1 MMVPLTRRTARTA
14 LVVLAVLAAAT
25 ACAPAQEPEPEA
37 PRTPFSQELHDRL
50 PATVRDDA
58 TLTVLTSAGYA
69 PVMFYGSDGR
79 TLEGSEAD
87 LAAAVGRVLGVEV
100 EFVPAEFPTILDR
113 LAAGEADLGMSGIT
127 DTAERQAKVDF
138 VDYFR
143 AGTSILV
150 QHGNE
155 HGIAGLDDLC
165 GRPVSV
171 GAGTTQELLAARLQE
186 RCGDDALTVTQSLTA
201 ADAMLELRAGKVEAT
216 LVDYPPA
223 AHLASDPRSRSAFE
237 LVSDDQHEPAPFG
250 IAVSRV
256 TTGLAPV
263 LRDALTEVVESGEYA
278 DVLRRWNLEGGA
290 VTAITL
296 NAGT

>member
-1 MMVPLTRRTARTA
+1 MSTPVTLRTTAAALAA
-14 LVVLAVLAAAT
+14 LVGLALAACTTEA
-25 ACAPAQEPEPEA
+25 APEPDA
-37 PRTPFSQELHDRL
+37 PQAAFSQELHDRL
-50 PATVRDDA
+50 PAEVRDGG

-69 PVMFYGSDGR
+69 PVMFYGTDGR
-79 TLEGSEAD
+79 TLQGSEAD

-100 EFVPAEFPTILDR
+100 EFEPAEFPTILDR

-143 AGTSILV
+143 AGTAILV
-150 QHGNE
+150 QHGNA
-155 HGIAGLDDLC
+155 HGITGLDDLC

-171 GAGTTQELLAARLQE
+171 GAGTTQELLAGRLQE
-186 RCGDDALTVTQSLTA
+186 SCGDEPLTITQSLTA
-201 ADAMLELRAGKVEAT
+201 ADAMLELRAGTVQAT

-237 LVSDDQHEPAPFG
+237 LVSDEQHEPAPFG
-250 IAVSRV
+250 IAVSRANA
-256 TTGLAPV
+256 GLAPV
-263 LRDALTEVVESGEYA
+263 LRDAMSEVLASGEYEA
-278 DVLRRWNLEGGA
+278 VLTRWNLRGGA
-290 VTAITL
+290 VSAITL